1 MNTKRNKQNKT
12 NINKKTKK
20 NRYKPSFKILQL
32 GYPLYAS
39 KKYKGDELLE
49 YQKKAEKDS
58 NNSCLL
64 DNSSWFGDYDVA
76 KSYETKE
83 TKLYRWKTK
92 KRTNLLNINP
102 KNADYFKKIF
112 LNTKTKLIPTI
123 YLSEKQI
130 KTIKYDHPYIKMTT
144 NEKAYYEFCFAFGYI
159 DVKEQVD
166 FMKLIKYLIEN
177 NYITMLTREGKSVVT
192 KMNIKINYYQLNH
205 FSIKDNQLNR
215 LSFYHLDKHA
225 MMNLC
230 KCVSKEIAGVY
241 QKNTNS
247 FWFPDFIVYKMNIQ
261 EYILFNPHHNLV
273 YDKEIE

>member
-1 MNTKRNKQNKT
+1 MITKRKKSNKNNKT
-12 NINKKTKK
+12 RKNKL
-20 NRYKPSFKILQL
+20 NPSLKLLAL

-49 YQKKAEKDS
+49 YQKKAEQKSHD
-58 NNSCLL
+58 SCLL

-83 TKLYRWKTK
+83 TKLYKWKTK
-92 KRTNLLNINP
+92 KMTKLLNINI
-102 KNADYFKKIF
+102 KNKDYFKNLF
-112 LNTKTKLIPTI
+112 LHTKSKLIPTI
-123 YLSEKQI
+123 YLAEKQI
-130 KTIKYDHPYIKMTT
+130 KLIKYDHPYIKMTA

-159 DVKEQVD
+159 DVKEQVE

-177 NYITMLTREGKSVVT
+177 NYITMLTREGKSVVN

-205 FSIKDNQLNR
+205 FSVKDNQLNR

-230 KCVSKEIAGVY
+230 KCVSKEISGVY

-273 YDKEIE
+273 YDKEIS

>member
-1 MNTKRNKQNKT
+1 MITKRKKSNK
-12 NINKKTKK
+12 INKTKK
-20 NRYKPSFKILQL
+20 NTLNPSLKLLAL

-49 YQKKAEKDS
+49 YQKKAEQKS
-58 NNSCLL
+58 NDSCLL

-83 TKLYRWKTK
+83 TKLYKWKTK
-92 KRTNLLNINP
+92 KMTKLLNINI
-102 KNADYFKKIF
+102 KNKDYFKNLF
-112 LNTKTKLIPTI
+112 LHTKSKLIPTI

-130 KTIKYDHPYIKMTT
+130 KLIKYVHPYIKMTT
-144 NEKAYYEFCFAFGYI
+144 NEKAYYEFSFAFGYI
-159 DVKEQVD
+159 DVKEQVE
-166 FMKLIKYLIEN
+166 FMKLIKYLIKN
-177 NYITMLTREGKSVVT
+177 NYITMSTREGKSVVN

-230 KCVSKEIAGVY
+230 KCVSKEISGVY

>member
-1 MNTKRNKQNKT
+1 MNTKRKKRNK
-12 NINKKTKK
+12 NKKTIK
-20 NRYKPSFKILQL
+20 NTRNPSFKILQL

-49 YQKKAEKDS
+49 YQKKAEKDAHD
-58 NNSCLL
+58 SCLL

-92 KRTNLLNINP
+92 KRTNLLNINS
-102 KNADYFKKIF
+102 KNADYFKKLF
-112 LNTKTKLIPTI
+112 LNTKAKLIPTI
-123 YLSEKQI
+123 NLSEKQMNSI
-130 KTIKYDHPYIKMTT
+130 NYVHPYIKMRA
-144 NEKAYYEFCFAFGYI
+144 NEKAYYEFSFAFGYI
-159 DVKEQVD
+159 DVKEQVE
-166 FMKLIKYLIEN
+166 FMKLIKYLVEN

-205 FSIKDNQLNR
+205 FSIKNNQLNR

-230 KCVSKEIAGVY
+230 KCVSKEISGVY
-241 QKNTNS
+241 QKNTHS
-247 FWFPDFIVYKMNIQ
+247 FWFPDFIAYKMNIQ